1 MGYSTHSMGSWVG
14 SPQARRLMFMTI
26 PEKYKLWSLGL
37 CSKIFEKL
45 IRKKIRKNIFFENF
59 SLNFRT
65 KIFFR
70 PTFSREKIAKI
81 STFRDFFSLENVGWK
96 IILFGNSMKNFR
108 RKYFFEKFF
117 GPTFRNFWN
126 RSPSSKVDIF
136 RGWSWTSTCELVGTQ
151 LNFPYCAWNIPYLI
165 EQ

>member
-1 MGYSTHSMGSWVG
+1 MGSWVW
-14 SPQARRLMFMTI
+14 SPQARRSMFMTI
-26 PEKYKLWSLGL
+26 PEKYKLWSVVLW
-37 CSKIFEKL
+37 SKNFEKL
-45 IRKKIRKNIFFENF
+45 VRKKFRKNIFFEKF

-108 RKYFFEKFF
+108 RKYFFEKKI

-126 RSPSSKVDIF
+126 RSPSSKVYIS
-136 RGWSWTSTCELVGTQ
+136 RGWSWTLTCELAGTQ
-151 LNFPYCAWNIPYLI
+151 LNFPCCALNIPYLI
-165 EQ
+165 E